1 MLDPRELL
9 AAAESREEELVAS
22 IISMAEIESPSD
34 DKAALDR
41 MAQFAAGTFA
51 NLGGRVTLHPQATA
65 GDHLQVTFGG
75 RTHGKSILLLGHL
88 DTVWPLG
95 SLRTMPIRE
104 SAGKLY
110 GPGIFDMKSGVS
122 MMAHAIAI
130 LQKMHGWLPRPVTVL
145 LVSDEEVGSS
155 SSRAITEKLANA
167 HAAVLVLE
175 PSFGPRGALKTSR
188 KGVGEYSLRVQ
199 GVSSHAGLD
208 FEKGQSAV
216 VELANQVLKMSAF
229 TDRKRGITVNPGVVA
244 GGSRSNVIAAEAK
257 AQIDVRIA
265 TTRDATAMDK
275 KFRGLK
281 PFNKKCKLAVSGGIN
296 RPPLERN
303 DKVKALFGV
312 AREVAKEL
320 GFKLEEAAVG
330 GGSDGNFTAALGVPT
345 LDGLG
350 AIGDGA
356 HATHEHVVIGALPW
370 RTALLASLI
379 ERIES

>member
-9 AAAESREEELVAS
+9 SAAEGREQEIVATLKS
-22 IISMAEIESPSD
+22 LAEIESPSD
-34 DKAALDR
+34 DKAVLDR
-41 MAQFAAGTFA
+41 MAQFAAGRFA

-75 RTHGKSILLLGHL
+75 RAHGKPVLLLGHL

-95 SLRTMPIRE
+95 TLPSMPLRE
-104 SAGKLY
+104 SGGKLY
-110 GPGIFDMKSGVS
+110 GPGVFDMKAGVA
-122 MMAHAIAI
+122 MMVHAIAM
-130 LQKMHGWLPRPVTVL
+130 LQKIHGWLPRPVTVL
-145 LVSDEEVGSS
+145 LVSDEETGSA
-155 SSRAITEKLANA
+155 SSRAITEKLAKE
-167 HAAVLVLE
+167 HAAALVLE
-175 PSFGPRGALKTSR
+175 PSFGPKGALKTAR

-216 VELANQVLKMSAF
+216 LELAKQIVKVSAF

-257 AQIDVRIA
+257 AQIDLRVA
-265 TTRDATAMDK
+265 TMKDAGAMDK
-275 KFRGLK
+275 RFRGLK

-296 RPPLERN
+296 RPPLERGE
-303 DKVKALFGV
+303 KVRALFKM
-312 AREVAKEL
+312 AREVAGEM
-320 GFKLEEAAVG
+320 GFKLEEASVG

-356 HATHEHVVIGALPW
+356 HATHEHVVIGVLPW

>member
-1 MLDPRELL
+1 
-9 AAAESREEELVAS
+9 
-22 IISMAEIESPSD
+22 MAEIESPSD

-75 RTHGKSILLLGHL
+75 RAHVKPILLVGHL

-95 SLRTMPIRE
+95 TLRTMPVRE
-104 SAGKLY
+104 NAGKLY
-110 GPGIFDMKSGVS
+110 GPGTFDMKAGVAI
-122 MMAHAIAI
+122 MAHAIAM

-145 LVSDEEVGSS
+145 LVSDEEVGSG
-155 SSRAITEKLANA
+155 SSRAITEKLARD

-188 KGVGEYSLRVQ
+188 KGVGEYSLRVL
-199 GVSSHAGLD
+199 GISSHAGLD
-208 FEKGQSAV
+208 FDKGQSAV
-216 VELANQVLKMSAF
+216 VELAKQVLKVSAF

-265 TTRDATAMDK
+265 TSKDATAMDK
-275 KFRGLK
+275 RFRGLK

-296 RPPLERN
+296 RPPLERS
-303 DKVKALFGV
+303 DKVKALFGM
-312 AREVAKEL
+312 AREIAKEM
-320 GFKLEEAAVG
+320 GFKLGEAAVG

>member
-9 AAAESREEELVAS
+9 SDAESREQEIVAS
-22 IISMAEIESPSD
+22 LKSLAEIESPSD

-41 MAQFAAGTFA
+41 MAQFAAGRFA

-75 RTHGKSILLLGHL
+75 RSHGKPILLLGHL

-95 SLRTMPIRE
+95 TLQSMPVRE
-104 SAGKLY
+104 SGGKVY
-110 GPGIFDMKSGVS
+110 GPGVFDMKAGVA
-122 MMAHAIAI
+122 MMVHAIAM
-130 LQKMHGWLPRPVTVL
+130 LQKMHGWLPRPLTVL
-145 LVSDEEVGSS
+145 LVSDEETGSA
-155 SSRAITEKLANA
+155 SSRAITEKLAKE

-175 PSFGPRGALKTSR
+175 PSFGAKGALKTAR

-216 VELANQVLKMSAF
+216 LELAKQIIKVSAF
-229 TDRKRGITVNPGVVA
+229 TDRKRGVTVNPGVIA

-257 AQIDVRIA
+257 AVLDLRVS
-265 TTRDATAMDK
+265 TVKDAKAMDK

-303 DKVKALFGV
+303 EKVRVLFKM
-312 AREVAKEL
+312 AREVAGEM
-320 GFKLEEAAVG
+320 GFKLEEASVG
-330 GGSDGNFTAALGVPT
+330 GGSDGNFTAALGVST

>member
-9 AAAESREEELVAS
+9 SAAESREEDIVAS
-22 IISMAEIESPSD
+22 LISMAEIESPSD

-41 MAQFAAGTFA
+41 MAQFAAGRFA
-51 NLGGRVTLHPQATA
+51 NLGGRVTLHPQAAA

-75 RTHGKSILLLGHL
+75 RAHVKPILLLGHL

-95 SLRTMPIRE
+95 TLQSMPVRE
-104 SAGKLY
+104 NGGKLY
-110 GPGIFDMKSGVS
+110 GPGVFDMKAGVA
-122 MMAHAIAI
+122 MMLHAIAM
-130 LQKMHGWLPRPVTVL
+130 LQKIHGWLPRPVTVL
-145 LVSDEEVGSS
+145 LVSDEEIGSA
-155 SSRAITEKLANA
+155 SSRAMTEKLAKE

-175 PSFGPRGALKTSR
+175 PSFGPKGALKTSR
-188 KGVGEYSLRVQ
+188 KGVGEFSLRVQ

-216 VELANQVLKMSAF
+216 LELSKQIVKVSAF
-229 TDRKRGITVNPGVVA
+229 TDRKRGITVNPGVIA

-257 AQIDVRIA
+257 AQIDLRVA
-265 TTRDATAMDK
+265 TIKDASAMDK
-275 KFRGLK
+275 KFRALK
-281 PFNKKCKLAVSGGIN
+281 PFNRKCKLVVSGGIN
-296 RPPLERN
+296 RPPLERSE
-303 DKVKALFGV
+303 KVKALFKM
-312 AREVAKEL
+312 AREIAGEM

-350 AIGDGA
+350 AVGDGA

>member
-1 MLDPRELL
+1 MVATLRE
-9 AAAESREEELVAS
+9 A
-22 IISMAEIESPSD
+22 AEIESPSD
-34 DKAALDR
+34 NKDALDR
-41 MAQFAAGTFA
+41 MAQFAAGRFA

-75 RTHGKSILLLGHL
+75 RAHVKPILLLGHL

-95 SLRTMPIRE
+95 TVRSMPVRE
-104 SAGKLY
+104 SGGKLY
-110 GPGIFDMKSGVS
+110 GPGVFDMKAGVA
-122 MMAHAIAI
+122 MMVHAIAM
-130 LQKMHGWLPRPVTVL
+130 LQKIHRWLPRPLTVL
-145 LVSDEEVGSS
+145 LVSDEEIGSA
-155 SSRAITEKLANA
+155 SSRAITEKLAKE

-175 PSFGPRGALKTSR
+175 PSFGPKGALKTSR

-208 FEKGQSAV
+208 FEKGQSAIL
-216 VELANQVLKMSAF
+216 ELAKQIVKVSAF

-265 TTRDATAMDK
+265 TTKDATAMDK

-296 RPPLERN
+296 RPPLERSE
-303 DKVKALFGV
+303 KVRALFKM
-312 AREVAKEL
+312 AREIAGEM
-320 GFKLEEAAVG
+320 GFKLEEASVG

-379 ERIES
+379 EQVES

>member
-9 AAAESREEELVAS
+9 VAAEKREEEIVATLVGL
-22 IISMAEIESPSD
+22 AEIESPSD
-34 DKAALDR
+34 DKPALDR
-41 MAQFAAGTFA
+41 MAQFAAGRFA
-51 NLGGRVTLHPQATA
+51 NLGGRVTLHPQASA

-75 RTHGKSILLLGHL
+75 RVHGKPVLLLGHL

-95 SLRTMPIRE
+95 TVQTMPVRE
-104 SAGKLY
+104 SGGKLY
-110 GPGIFDMKSGVS
+110 GPGVFDMKAGIAIMV
-122 MMAHAIAI
+122 HAISI
-130 LQKMHGWLPRPVTVL
+130 LQKIHGWLPRPVTVL

-155 SSRAITEKLANA
+155 SSRAITEKLAKE

-175 PSFGPRGALKTSR
+175 PSLGPRGALKTSR

-199 GVSSHAGLD
+199 GVSAHAGLD

-216 VELANQVLKMSAF
+216 LELSKQIVKVSAF
-229 TDRKRGITVNPGVVA
+229 TDRKRGITVNPGVIA

-257 AQIDVRIA
+257 AQIDLRIA
-265 TTRDATAMDK
+265 TSKDALAMDK
-275 KFRGLK
+275 KFHGLK

-296 RPPLERN
+296 RPPLERSE
-303 DKVKALFGV
+303 KVRGLFKM
-312 AREVAKEL
+312 AREIANEM
-320 GFKLEEAAVG
+320 GFHLEEAAVG
-330 GGSDGNFTAALGVPT
+330 GGSDGNFTAALGVST

-350 AIGDGA
+350 AVGDGA

-370 RTALLASLI
+370 RTSLLASLI

>member
-1 MLDPRELL
+1 MIEPRELL
-9 AAAESREEELVAS
+9 SAAENREEEIVSTAIGL
-22 IISMAEIESPSD
+22 AEIESPSD

-41 MAQFAAGTFA
+41 VAQFAAGRFA
-51 NLGGRVTLHPQATA
+51 NLGGRITLHPQAAA

-75 RTHGKSILLLGHL
+75 RAHGKPVLLLGHL

-95 SLRTMPIRE
+95 TLQSMAVRA
-104 SAGKLY
+104 SGGKLY
-110 GPGIFDMKSGVS
+110 GPGVFDMKAGAA
-122 MMAHAIAI
+122 MMLHAIAM
-130 LQKMHGWLPRPVTVL
+130 LQKIHGWLPRPVTVL
-145 LVSDEEVGSS
+145 LVSDEEIGSPT
-155 SSRAITEKLANA
+155 SRAITEKLAKE

-175 PSFGPRGALKTSR
+175 PSFGPKGALKTAR

-208 FEKGQSAV
+208 FDKGQSAV
-216 VELANQVLKMSAF
+216 VELAKQIVKVSAF

-257 AQIDVRIA
+257 VVIDLRVSA
-265 TTRDATAMDK
+265 MKDAAAMDK

-281 PFNKKCKLAVSGGIN
+281 AVNKKCKLTVSGEIN
-296 RPPLERN
+296 RPPLERSE
-303 DKVKALFGV
+303 KVRALFGV
-312 AREVAKEL
+312 AREIAKEM

-330 GGSDGNFTAALGVPT
+330 GGSDGNFTAALGVST

-350 AIGDGA
+350 AVGDGA

-379 ERIES
+379 ERVGL

>member
-1 MLDPRELL
+1 MVAMLRE
-9 AAAESREEELVAS
+9 AV
-22 IISMAEIESPSD
+22 EIESPSD

-41 MAQFAAGTFA
+41 MAQFAAGRFA
-51 NLGGRVTLHPQATA
+51 NLGGRVTAHPQASA
-65 GDHLQVTFGG
+65 GDHLQVAFGG
-75 RTHGKSILLLGHL
+75 RAHVKPILLLGHL

-95 SLRTMPIRE
+95 TLQNMPVRE
-104 SAGKLY
+104 SDGKLY
-110 GPGIFDMKSGVS
+110 GPGVFDMKAGVA
-122 MMAHAIAI
+122 MMVNAIAVM
-130 LQKMHGWLPRPVTVL
+130 QKVHGWLPRPVTVL
-145 LVSDEEVGSS
+145 LVSDEEVGSA
-155 SSRAITEKLANA
+155 SSRVITEKLAKE

-175 PSFGPRGALKTSR
+175 PSFGAKGALKTAR

-199 GVSSHAGLD
+199 GISSHAGLD

-216 VELANQVLKMSAF
+216 LELAKQMVKVSAF
-229 TDRKRGITVNPGVVA
+229 TDRKRGITVNPGVIA

-257 AQIDVRIA
+257 AQIDLRVA
-265 TTRDATAMDK
+265 TMKDASAMDR

-281 PFNKKCKLAVSGGIN
+281 PFNKKCKLAIGGGIN
-296 RPPLERN
+296 RPPLERSE
-303 DKVKALFGV
+303 KVKKLFTM
-312 AREVAKEL
+312 AREIARDM
-320 GFKLEEAAVG
+320 GFKLEEASVG

-356 HATHEHVVIGALPW
+356 HATHEHVVVDALTW

>member
-9 AAAESREEELVAS
+9 VAAEKREEEIVS
-22 IISMAEIESPSD
+22 TVISLAEIESPSD
-34 DKAALDR
+34 DKPALDR
-41 MAQFAAGTFA
+41 MAQFAAGRFA
-51 NLGGRVTLHPQATA
+51 NLGGRVTLHPQAST

-75 RTHGKSILLLGHL
+75 KAHAKPILLLGHL

-95 SLRTMPIRE
+95 TLQTMPVRE

-110 GPGIFDMKSGVS
+110 GPGVFDMKAGVA
-122 MMAHAIAI
+122 MMMHALAM
-130 LQKMHGWLPRPVTVL
+130 LQKIHGWLPRPLTVL
-145 LVSDEEVGSS
+145 LVSDEEVGSA
-155 SSRAITEKLANA
+155 SSRAITEKLAKE

-175 PSFGPRGALKTSR
+175 PSFGPKGALKTAR

-216 VELANQVLKMSAF
+216 VELARQVIKVSAF
-229 TDRKRGITVNPGVVA
+229 TDRRRGITVNPGVVA

-257 AQIDVRIA
+257 SQIDLRVS
-265 TTRDATAMDK
+265 TMKDAKVMDK

-281 PFNKKCKLAVSGGIN
+281 VFNKKCKLSVSGGIN
-296 RPPLERN
+296 RPPLERSE
-303 DKVKALFGV
+303 KVKALFAL
-312 AREVAKEL
+312 ARGIAKDM

-330 GGSDGNFTAALGVPT
+330 GGSDGNFTAALGVST

-356 HATHEHVVIGALPW
+356 HATHEHVVVGALPW

-379 ERIES
+379 ERVGV

>member
-1 MLDPRELL
+1 MLDARELL
-9 AAAESREEELVAS
+9 SAAESREQEIVATLR
-22 IISMAEIESPSD
+22 SMAEIESPSD
-34 DKAALDR
+34 DKGALDR
-41 MAQFAAGTFA
+41 MSQFVAGRFA
-51 NLGGRVTLHPQATA
+51 NLGGRITMHPQSPA

-75 RTHGKSILLLGHL
+75 RTHGKPILLLGHL

-95 SLRTMPIRE
+95 TLEAMPVRE
-104 SAGKLY
+104 SGGKLY
-110 GPGIFDMKSGVS
+110 GPGVFDMKAGVA
-122 MMAHAIAI
+122 MMLHALGM

-145 LVSDEEVGSS
+145 LVSDEEVGSA
-155 SSRAITEKLANA
+155 SSRAITEKLAKE

-175 PSFGPRGALKTSR
+175 PSFGPKGALKTAR

-216 VELANQVLKMSAF
+216 LELAKQVVKVSGF

-257 AQIDVRIA
+257 SQIDLRVSTIK
-265 TTRDATAMDK
+265 DAKTMDK
-275 KFRGLK
+275 KFRSLK
-281 PFNKKCKLAVSGGIN
+281 AFNKKCKLSVSGGIN
-296 RPPLERN
+296 RPPLERSE
-303 DKVKALFGV
+303 KVKALFAI
-312 AREVAKEL
+312 AREIAKEMAY
-320 GFKLEEAAVG
+320 KLDEASVG
-330 GGSDGNFTAALGVPT
+330 GGSDGNFTAALGVST

-356 HATHEHVVIGALPW
+356 HATHEHVVVGALPW